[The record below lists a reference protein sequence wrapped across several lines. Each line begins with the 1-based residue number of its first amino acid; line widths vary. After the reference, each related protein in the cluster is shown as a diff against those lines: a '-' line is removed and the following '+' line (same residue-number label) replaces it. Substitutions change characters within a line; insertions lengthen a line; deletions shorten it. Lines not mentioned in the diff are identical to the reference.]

1 MKRKLTLV
9 IQKRG
14 RSYIACR
21 KDVPSA
27 NTQGRTLAAAGR
39 NLDETVAPVTAGNRE
54 LSFKRR

>member
-14 RSYIACR
+14 RSYIADV

-27 NTQGRTLAAAGR
+27 NTPGRTLAAAGR
-39 NLDETVAPVTAGNRE
+39 HPDEAVALVIAGNRE
-54 LSFKRR
+54 LPFKRR

>member
-14 RSYIACR
+14 RSYIAYV

-27 NTQGRTLAAAGR
+27 NTQGRTLAAADR
-39 NLDETVAPVTAGNRE
+39 NRDEAVALVIAGNRE
-54 LSFKRR
+54 LSCKRR